1 MTATGPETAA
11 ASATASRARRPAGAR
26 APAGPRLIDQLA
38 GIALSP
44 KVGGSLAVLVVL
56 LAAWEWGPAA
66 LGIPAFIIPPVSAVW
81 AEFWWMAE
89 RSNLFWHTGITF
101 LLVVAGFLI
110 GSFLGAAIGYILGIS
125 RNAEVVLS
133 PYILALQIAPKVAF
147 APLFVLWFG
156 YNFMP
161 KLLVAVLIVFFPV
174 LVNVLGAVRAIDQQQ
189 VDLARSFKA
198 TRLQIF
204 WKIELP
210 ASMPAF
216 FSGLR
221 IGSTLAVIGVVVGE
235 LVGGNTGLG
244 YLLTFA
250 QGQANTAAVFVS
262 IVLLTLIG
270 IVVYLAVVL
279 MEGRVLHYLS
289 RREADA

>member
-1 MTATGPETAA
+1 MTATEPKTAA
-11 ASATASRARRPAGAR
+11 PAA
-26 APAGPRLIDQLA
+26 APEALAAGPRLIDQLA
-38 GIALSP
+38 GIATSP
-44 KVGGSLAVLVVL
+44 KVGGSLALLVVL
-56 LAAWEWGPAA
+56 LAAWEWGPGA
-66 LGIPAFIIPPVSAVW
+66 LGVPAFIIPPVSAVW
-81 AEFWWMAE
+81 AEFWWMAD
-89 RSNLFWHTGITF
+89 RSDLLYHTGITF
-101 LLVVAGFLI
+101 VLVLAGFLI
-110 GSFLGAAIGYILGIS
+110 GSLLGAAIGYILGIS

-189 VDLARSFKA
+189 IDLARSFKA
-198 TRLQIF
+198 SRLQIF

-250 QGQANTAAVFVS
+250 QGQANTAAVFVA

-270 IVVYLAVVL
+270 IVVYLGVVL
-279 MEGRVLHYLS
+279 IEGRVLHYLT
-289 RREADA
+289 RREAEG

>member
-1 MTATGPETAA
+1 MTATGPDTATAA
-11 ASATASRARRPAGAR
+11 APAPAGAR
-26 APAGPRLIDQLA
+26 PAGDLAPAGPRLIDQLA

-89 RSNLFWHTGITF
+89 RSNLLWHTGITF
-101 LLVVAGFLI
+101 VLVVAGFLI
-110 GSFLGAAIGYILGIS
+110 GSLLGAAIGYVLGIS

-279 MEGRVLHYLS
+279 LEGRVLHYLS
-289 RREADA
+289 RREAEA